1 MRCGAAF
8 FVKVKVKCAEFL
20 ACFVCKVRNDLCHGF
35 QILGDI
41 AQIVIMGATESSY
54 RKLGATVTKL
64 QCVPRKR
71 IEVDDTDGR
80 VSNEH
85 LINNEKKKEG
95 KGFRH
100 KKMKWIF

>member
-1 MRCGAAF
+1 M
-8 FVKVKVKCAEFL
+8 KVKVKCAEFF
-20 ACFVCKVRNDLCHGF
+20 ACLVCKVRNDLCYGF
-35 QILGDI
+35 QIPGDI

-54 RKLGATVTKL
+54 RKLGATVAKL

-85 LINNEKKKEG
+85 LIDNEKKKEG

-100 KKMKWIF
+100 TKMKWIF

>member
-1 MRCGAAF
+1 MRSGAAV
-8 FVKVKVKCAEFL
+8 FVKVKVKCAEFF
-20 ACFVCKVRNDLCHGF
+20 ACFVCKVRNDPCYGF

-54 RKLGATVTKL
+54 RKLGATVAKL

-80 VSNEH
+80 VS
-85 LINNEKKKEG
+85 ICAIKKRTR
-95 KGFRH
+95 KGRF
-100 KKMKWIF
+100 

>member
-1 MRCGAAF
+1 MRSGAAF

-20 ACFVCKVRNDLCHGF
+20 ACFVCKVRNDLCYGF

-54 RKLGATVTKL
+54 RKLGAMVAKL

-80 VSNEH
+80 VS
-85 LINNEKKKEG
+85 ICAIKKRTR
-95 KGFRH
+95 KGRF
-100 KKMKWIF
+100 

>member
-1 MRCGAAF
+1 M
-8 FVKVKVKCAEFL
+8 KVKVKCVEFF
-20 ACFVCKVRNDLCHGF
+20 ACLVCKVRNEFCYGF
-35 QILGDI
+35 QNLGDI

-54 RKLGATVTKL
+54 RKLGATVAKL

-100 KKMKWIF
+100 KKM